1 MHLLGGTKTLDALQY
16 DYAGKIIDLK
26 EILYRAHQPEMKIY
40 QDFGQGFSESNS
52 YVIEVK
58 EDFYGRRRFTLQVPQ
73 GVTALRIDPCEEP
86 CQVNVNRML
95 GECGGS
101 YELML
106 SHNGKGYE
114 KSILYTTTDP
124 QILLAGIVPGTNQIH
139 VDMTVEYL
147 KEETSYVWMRLL
159 EKAEKCDRI
168 EASKP
173 YRIMK
178 RLKKIFIK

>member
-1 MHLLGGTKTLDALQY
+1 MDALQY
-16 DYAGKIIDLK
+16 EYAGKIIDLK

-52 YVIEVK
+52 YVLEVE

-73 GVTALRIDPCEEP
+73 GVTVLRLDPCEEP
-86 CQVNVNRML
+86 CQVNVNRIL
-95 GECGGS
+95 GECNGS
-101 YELML
+101 YEL
-106 SHNGKGYE
+106 SIGHNGKAYE

-124 QILLAGIVPGTNQIH
+124 QILIGGIVPGTGQIH
-139 VDMTVEYL
+139 VDVTVEYL
-147 KEETSYVWMRLL
+147 KEETSFVWMKLL

-173 YRIMK
+173 YRLMK
-178 RLKKIFIK
+178 KVKNLLKKG